1 MKSWYVI
8 QTKPKKED
16 EANKY
21 LSAKGLEVY
30 TPLLETYSPKDGKL
44 DKGCKPL
51 FTGYIFSNFELPS
64 DYSLVNWARG
74 VKKIVG
80 FGGNPTPIAEEVI
93 LEIRNRSD
101 RDGIVKINREFI
113 PEERIRV
120 KAGPFK
126 DFMGIFETWVP
137 EKERVR
143 ILLNLI
149 GYQPQVELHFSMI
162 EKLN

>member
-8 QTKPKKED
+8 QTKPKKEY

-30 TPLLETYSPKDGKL
+30 SPLLETYSAIEGKL
-44 DKGCKPL
+44 DKGSKPL
-51 FTGYIFSNFELPS
+51 FPGYIFSNFELPS
-64 DYSLVNWARG
+64 DYSLVKWARG

-93 LEIRNRSD
+93 LEIRNRSG
-101 RDGIVKINREFI
+101 RNGIVKINREFF
-113 PEERIRV
+113 PEERIRI
-120 KAGPFK
+120 KSGPFK
-126 DFMGIFETWVP
+126 DFYGIFETWVS

-149 GYQPQVELHFSMI
+149 GYQPKIELHFSMI
-162 EKLN
+162 EGMN